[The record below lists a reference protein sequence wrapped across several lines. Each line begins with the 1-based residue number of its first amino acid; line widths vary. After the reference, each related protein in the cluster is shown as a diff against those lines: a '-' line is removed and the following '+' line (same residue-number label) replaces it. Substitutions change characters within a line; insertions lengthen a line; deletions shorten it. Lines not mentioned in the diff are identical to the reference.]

1 MAFRVPCE
9 VPGKGKHLEKQYE
22 KFNGKVKGECEAME
36 RTRISMNRRMRYMCC
51 GAFFALSLLLLGAEK
66 LSEGMQNRNRE
77 SENRRRDCR
86 MALQIFLD
94 AVPAEHRAAWTDLA
108 ESSPELCFRANHSCL
123 NLISR

>member
-1 MAFRVPCE
+1 M
-9 VPGKGKHLEKQYE
+9 
-22 KFNGKVKGECEAME
+22 KGECEAME

-66 LSEGMQNRNRE
+66 LSEGMQNRNR
-77 SENRRRDCR
+77 RRDCR

-108 ESSPELCFRANHSCL
+108 ESSPELCFRANHSLL